1 VVLQG
6 AMMALR
12 AVLWRVVE
20 YNKGPVAAFTVIVTV
35 LLGFLDLYFRVVP
48 KGEWAV
54 MWGTYGTICL
64 SYRSNEGIQSVE
76 RGVTLEGHRTAAQL
90 CWWDDCSEIANR
102 LDPATRSSIGYDT
115 LIPMTITNI
124 VSLIDSEIANL
135 QKARAILAGTSLSS
149 PATKR
154 PVGKAAKVKR
164 TMTAEGRAKIAA
176 AQRKRWAAQK
186 MAAK

>member
-1 VVLQG
+1 
-6 AMMALR
+6 
-12 AVLWRVVE
+12 
-20 YNKGPVAAFTVIVTV
+20 
-35 LLGFLDLYFRVVP
+35 
-48 KGEWAV
+48 
-54 MWGTYGTICL
+54 
-64 SYRSNEGIQSVE
+64 
-76 RGVTLEGHRTAAQL
+76 
-90 CWWDDCSEIANR
+90 
-102 LDPATRSSIGYDT
+102 
-115 LIPMTITNI
+115 MTITNI

-186 MAAK
+186 KCCEVGL